1 MLRVCPTDIVRA
13 PAVRVWS
20 LVTEPR
26 ELARW
31 SDTRIIEAPERAL
44 DAGDRLLLG
53 AGAGHRMRV
62 VLDVQEA
69 AAPRRLALRIRLP
82 FAVVNHEVIEIVPL
96 DEHSS
101 RVTFT

>member
-1 MLRVCPTDIVRA
+1 MLRVCPTEIVRA
-13 PAVRVWS
+13 PAGRVWS
-20 LVTEPR
+20 LVTTPD

-31 SDTRIIEAPERAL
+31 SNTTIVDAPGRPLEV
-44 DAGDRLLLG
+44 GDRLVLG
-53 AGAGHRMRV
+53 AGVGHWMRV

-96 DEHSS
+96 DEHFS
-101 RVTFT
+101 RVTFN